1 MQMEN
6 IITIMLPVILPI
18 VLGLFVLIV
27 PSYKY
32 NRKLLIGTVIA
43 SGAAIVAATV
53 FALDLEIAECTLF
66 YLTDELPIVFSI
78 DVLGRFFTVI
88 VTTCW
93 IAETIFSFRYLPEN
107 ETERRFHGFN
117 LIVLGILYALGFSG
131 NLMTFYMF
139 YELMTILSMPLVIHT
154 MDHEAVMAGLKY
166 LFFSFAGA
174 YCALFGFYFVQHDLS
189 IAFVEGG
196 SANAAVL
203 GDKAPFMLAVA
214 FVMILGFGVK
224 AGLFPMHGW
233 LPTAHPVAPAPASA
247 FLSGIIVKMGVL
259 GTIRTVFYVFGPS
272 FLRGTWVQYAWMGLA
287 LFTVFMGSM
296 LAYREKVLKKR
307 LAYSTVSQ
315 VSYIL
320 FGLAAMET
328 SAAEGALL
336 HVLAHAFIKSTL
348 FLCAGAMIHATGY
361 TGVQDFKGI
370 GKKMPITLWCFTI
383 ASLGLIGIPP
393 TAGFISKWYLCV
405 GALDAPLGF
414 LSYFGP
420 VILLVSAAL
429 TAGYLLPI
437 TIQGFLPGK
446 ETTVDLTPVHEHKTM
461 VGPMIALVILMLFAG
476 LFPDYLLQFID
487 AAVSGFGL

>member
-1 MQMEN
+1 MEN
-6 IITIMLPVILPI
+6 YIAVMLPIILPI
-18 VLGLFVLIV
+18 LLGLFVLINPV
-27 PSYKY
+27 YKH
-32 NRKLLIGTVIA
+32 NRWFLIGTIIA
-43 SGAAIVAATV
+43 SGVLIVAVTV
-53 FALDLEIAECTLF
+53 SALDLENAEYTLF
-66 YLTDELPIVFSI
+66 YLTSALPVDFKI

-93 IAETIFSFRYLPEN
+93 IAETVFSFRYLPEN

-174 YCALFGFYFVQHDLS
+174 YCALFGFYFVQHDLN
-189 IAFVEGG
+189 IAFTEGG
-196 SANAAVL
+196 SASVALL

-214 FVMILGFGVK
+214 FIMILGFGVK

-259 GTIRTVFYVFGPS
+259 GTIRTVYYIFGAD
-272 FLRGTWVQYAWMGLA
+272 FLRGTWVQYTWMGLA

-296 LAYREKVLKKR
+296 LAYREKILKKR

-315 VSYIL
+315 LSYIL
-320 FGLAAMET
+320 FGLAAMDAN
-328 SAAEGALL
+328 AAEGALL

-348 FLCAGAMIHATGY
+348 FLCAGAMIHATGKIR
-361 TGVQDFKGI
+361 VEDFKGI

-405 GALDAPLGF
+405 GALRSPLGS
-414 LSYFGP
+414 LSYLGP
-420 VILLVSAAL
+420 VVLLVSAAL

-437 TIQGFLPGK
+437 TIHGFLPGRDAV
-446 ETTVDLTPVHEHKTM
+446 VDTEPVHEHKTM
-461 VGPMIALVILMLFAG
+461 VGPMIALMVLMLFAG
-476 LFPDYLLQFID
+476 LFPGYIMQFID